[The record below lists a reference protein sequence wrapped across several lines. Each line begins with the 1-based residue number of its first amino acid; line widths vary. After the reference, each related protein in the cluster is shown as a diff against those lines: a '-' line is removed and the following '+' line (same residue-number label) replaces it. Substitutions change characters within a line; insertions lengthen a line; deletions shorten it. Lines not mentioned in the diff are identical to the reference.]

1 MRKPDV
7 RYWIM
12 WLFLL
17 GIVFIVFL
25 QVISGYNISRLLSGN
40 TNLINEMQLQNNLRK
55 LQSDI
60 LTVESDIRGAVI
72 TNDINYVDGVNGKI
86 SSIRQQMQKLRSAS
100 DSIQLAPEYRK
111 LYALVN
117 RKINFSQAIIEA
129 FHNKDISEAQ
139 RIINTGKGRNL
150 RDSIEDIIIAL
161 NANRQ
166 AELRNIT
173 GSIEK
178 TGYTTRLWGFGL
190 GFIALVAVVAA
201 FWYMLNQGRQQQKMI
216 TLLNESERKSK
227 ELASMKE
234 QFLANMSH
242 EIRTPMNAILGF
254 TNLLRRTQLN
264 NEQRQ
269 YVQNIHSAGEN
280 LLALVNDIL
289 DLSKI
294 EAGMMSLEETRFS
307 LHSLL
312 SSVGAMFSEKL
323 KEKNLGF
330 SIKIDPNVPDV
341 LSGDAVRLTQIL
353 VNLISNAVKFTEK
366 GEITVSVQALH
377 QTETEARLQITISD
391 TGIGISEEKQQAIFE
406 RFQQADT
413 ETTRRFGGTGLG
425 LAIVKQLVSLQNGD
439 IRLESKQG
447 KGSVFTVELSYKVP
461 DLNQLYAAALS
472 AQEEAVPLEMISVLI
487 AEDNPMN
494 QQLISHLMRS
504 WNIDFVLVNNGSEAV
519 EELRKRSYSIV
530 LMDIQMPGMDGY
542 TATSIIR
549 NELQSNIPIL
559 AMTAHAMAGEKEKCM
574 QMGMNDYV
582 SKPIKETILYNMI
595 GQYAQSLEPAEPVAE
610 TTESHRSGYIDL
622 AYLSELSGGN
632 KEFEKQILEQFLLQV
647 PEELAQLEKAIQV
660 TDFEAVKQIAHSLKS
675 TVGYVG
681 LSDDLHPYLDRMEKD
696 AIKGEKANFSVD
708 LEHVKS
714 YCEKASAEVE
724 DLLRREAV

>member
-17 GIVFIVFL
+17 GIIFIVFL

-40 TNLINEMQLQNNLRK
+40 ESLTTEMQLQSNLRK

-72 TNDINYVDGVNGKI
+72 TNDSNYIDGVNGKI
-86 SSIRQQMQKLRSAS
+86 NSIRQQMQKLKSSS
-100 DSIQLAPEYRK
+100 DSIKLAPEYRK

-117 RKINFSQAIIEA
+117 RKIEFSQTIINA
-129 FHNKDISEAQ
+129 FYEEGLSKAQ
-139 RIINTGKGRNL
+139 RIIHTGQGRIL
-150 RDSIEDIIIAL
+150 RDSIEDIIISL

-166 AELRNIT
+166 TELSKLT
-173 GSIEK
+173 GSIEQR
-178 TGYTTRLWGFGL
+178 GYTTRLWGFGL
-190 GFIALVAVVAA
+190 GFIALVAVIAA

-323 KEKNLGF
+323 NEKNLDF
-330 SIKIDPNVPDV
+330 SIKIEPDVPDV

-366 GEITVSVQALH
+366 GQIAVSVLALH
-377 QTETEARLQITISD
+377 QTEEDVRLQITIRD

-425 LAIVKQLVSLQNGD
+425 LAIVKQLVTLQNGT
-439 IRLESKQG
+439 IAVESEQG
-447 KGSVFTVELSYKVP
+447 KGSVFTVELPYKVP

-472 AQEEAVPLEMISVLI
+472 AQEEAVPLEQITVLI
-487 AEDNPMN
+487 AEDNLMN

-504 WNIDFVLVNNGSEAV
+504 WGIDFVLVNNGSEAV
-519 EELRKRSYSIV
+519 EELKRRSYSVV

-549 NELQSNIPIL
+549 NELKSNIPIL
-559 AMTAHAMAGEKEKCM
+559 AMTAHAMAGEKEKCL

-595 GQYAQSLEPAEPVAE
+595 GRHAQKLDIADPLPAAPKQM
-610 TTESHRSGYIDL
+610 SGYIDL
-622 AYLSELSGGN
+622 SYLSELSGGN
-632 KEFEKQILEQFLLQV
+632 KEFEKQILEQFLVQV
-647 PEELAQLEKAIQV
+647 PEEIEQLEQAIGKS
-660 TDFEAVKQIAHSLKS
+660 DFETVKQTAHSLKS

-681 LSDDLHPYLDRMEKD
+681 LSDTLHPYLDRIEKD
-696 AIKGEKANFSVD
+696 AIKNEESNFSVD
-708 LEHVKS
+708 LDYVKTH
-714 YCEKASAEVE
+714 CETACTEVE
-724 DLLRREAV
+724 IILRREAV